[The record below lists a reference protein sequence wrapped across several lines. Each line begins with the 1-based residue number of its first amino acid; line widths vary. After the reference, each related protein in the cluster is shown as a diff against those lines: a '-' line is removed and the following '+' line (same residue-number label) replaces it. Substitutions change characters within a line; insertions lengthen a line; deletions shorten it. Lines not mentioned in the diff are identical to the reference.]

1 MRCAEVARLPVTGEQ
16 TGVVITSEMIR
27 SYLET
32 LSRRGRSRNTV
43 QMYGAKLRAFYHY
56 LPSDKRVGPD
66 TLAAWRGS
74 LLEAGYSPSTVNTHL
89 SAVNGLLGCLGRRDL
104 QLAGQLE
111 PEPSIQPE
119 LTRAEYLRLL
129 QAARTLEKERTY
141 LLVKVFALMGIRL
154 GELSRLTVEQVR
166 AGRLRVLDN
175 GNRQYLSIPDCLRR
189 ELLDYVRWQGLRTG
203 PVFVTRNGKAMSR
216 TQVTSEIQSLCRDA
230 RVEEAKGT
238 PRCLRK
244 LYLSTRSEI
253 ERNVRLLA
261 EQAYE
266 RVLDTEQLAAG
277 WMEESP
283 PTSREHREESFQSRR
298 KDEDMEPTHM

>member
-1 MRCAEVARLPVTGEQ
+1 M
-16 TGVVITSEMIR
+16 
-27 SYLET
+27 
-32 LSRRGRSRNTV
+32 

-56 LPSDKRVGPD
+56 LPSDKRVGPN
-66 TLAAWRGS
+66 TLSAWRGA
-74 LLEAGYSPSTVNTHL
+74 LLEAGYSPGTVNTHL
-89 SAVNGLLGCLGRRDL
+89 SAANGLLGCLGRRDL

-141 LLVKVFALMGIRL
+141 LLVKVFALLGIRL
-154 GELSRLTVEQVR
+154 GELSRLTADQVR
-166 AGRLRVLDN
+166 AGRLSVLDK
-175 GNRQYLSIPDCLRR
+175 GRRQYLSIPTCLRR

-216 TQVTSEIQSLCRDA
+216 TQVTSAIQSLCRDA
-230 RVEEAKGT
+230 QVEKAKCN

-244 LYLSTRSEI
+244 LYLATRSEI
-253 ERNVRLLA
+253 ERNVRILA

-266 RVLDTEQLAAG
+266 QILDAEQLG
-277 WMEESP
+277 TEDSGP
-283 PTSREHREESFQSRR
+283 RR
-298 KDEDMEPTHM
+298 RGKHGC

>member
-1 MRCAEVARLPVTGEQ
+1 MQCAEAARLPETGEQ
-16 TGVVITSEMIR
+16 TGAVITSEMIR

-66 TLAAWRGS
+66 TLSAWRGA
-74 LLEAGYSPSTVNTHL
+74 LLEAGYSPGTVNTHL
-89 SAVNGLLGCLGRRDL
+89 SAANGLLGCLGRRDL

-111 PEPSIQPE
+111 PEPSIQAD
-119 LTRAEYLRLL
+119 L
-129 QAARTLEKERTY
+129 
-141 LLVKVFALMGIRL
+141 
-154 GELSRLTVEQVR
+154 VR
-166 AGRLRVLDN
+166 AGRLSVLDK
-175 GNRQYLSIPDCLRR
+175 GRRKYLSIPTCLRR

-216 TQVTSEIQSLCRDA
+216 TQVTSAIQSLCRDA
-230 RVEEAKGT
+230 QVEKAKCN

-244 LYLSTRSEI
+244 LYLATRSEI
-253 ERNVRLLA
+253 ERNVRILA

-266 RVLDTEQLAAG
+266 QILDAEQLG
-277 WMEESP
+277 TEDSGP
-283 PTSREHREESFQSRR
+283 RR
-298 KDEDMEPTHM
+298 RGKHGC

>member
-1 MRCAEVARLPVTGEQ
+1 MRCAEAARLPETGEQ
-16 TGVVITSEMIR
+16 TGAVITSEMIR

-43 QMYGAKLRAFYHY
+43 QMYGTKLRAFYHY

-66 TLAAWRGS
+66 TLSAWRGA
-74 LLEAGYSPSTVNTHL
+74 LLEAGYSPGTVNTHL
-89 SAVNGLLGCLGRRDL
+89 SAANGLLGCLGRRDL

-141 LLVKVFALMGIRL
+141 LLVKVFALLGIRL
-154 GELSRLTVEQVR
+154 GELSRLTADQVR
-166 AGRLRVLDN
+166 AGRLSVLDK
-175 GNRQYLSIPDCLRR
+175 GRRQYLSIPTCLRR

-216 TQVTSEIQSLCRDA
+216 TQVTSAIQSLCRDA
-230 RVEEAKGT
+230 QVEKAT
-238 PRCLRK
+238 CNPRCLRK
-244 LYLSTRSEI
+244 LYLATRSEI
-253 ERNVRLLA
+253 ERNVRILA

-266 RVLDTEQLAAG
+266 QILDAEQLG
-277 WMEESP
+277 TEDSGP
-283 PTSREHREESFQSRR
+283 RR
-298 KDEDMEPTHM
+298 RGKHGC